1 MYGRLKLKLFPLAL
15 VGLFF
20 SFLLTSLDASNAFP
34 TNSHS
39 DIAPDW
45 GTTPA
50 SVIPIPH
57 QSLYANA
64 LNLEQEGHQNYLAG
78 NFSQAITLWE
88 QAAIAYSDQQEIL
101 NQVRVLSNLAL
112 AYHQIGNETAA
123 DKLILLSHDLLATQ
137 DHQSLKHK
145 STLAQLINHQG
156 IIQLAQGKIDDAI
169 ANWQQAKEI
178 YQLLDNQ
185 LGIIRTSINLAS
197 AFKNL
202 GLYHRAVKLFEEIK
216 PILSAQPDSNLKSA
230 GLRSYGDMLR
240 LIGNKTE
247 AEAILK
253 ESLNIATKLNATQEQ
268 VKTLLTLGNTLSIAS
283 DQLINQTYQVALKY
297 YQQSLSICRSSD
309 YCLATS
315 LPLQINLAQLHL
327 LLKTDRW
334 WQGETLISPIR
345 SALKLLPDNQKH
357 IYQQINFA
365 HNLIELRQKAQSEGL
380 TLKNTPSWSEI
391 EEIVEDIIV
400 KANYI
405 QSSKAESY
413 GLGLKGKI
421 AEQKQEWAKAQELT
435 ERALSLAS
443 NVNLGEISYLWQWQ
457 LGRINRAQGNIKTAI
472 NNYSDAVETLGNLSK
487 DLVAIDSNIQY
498 SFHQN
503 VEPVYRELINLLLQP
518 DSKSNSSNSEVSEN
532 NLEKARNVIESLQL
546 AELHNFF
553 REACLDAKP
562 VKIDQV
568 DHQAAAI
575 YPIILGD
582 RLEIILSIPNQPLQ
596 NYSVSVTQAEL
607 EREIKLLRQTLVI
620 RSRRA
625 FYNPAKK
632 LYNWLIRPE
641 IEALKAHNINTIV
654 VVPDGLLRNIPLS
667 ALYDGK
673 QYLVENFSVAITSGL
688 QLLTPIS
695 VKDMKLKTLAVGLT
709 QERQGFSALDFVNQE
724 LTEIQTQTDSL
735 VLVDQDFTTQAF
747 QQEITLSNYPIV
759 HIATHGQFSSSLDS
773 TFLLAW
779 DDKISINQLDQILQS
794 RTPSQR
800 EAIELLVLSAC
811 ETATGDRQA
820 ALGLA
825 GMAVRAGARSTL
837 ATLWSVN
844 DQATAEMMSNFY
856 QQLGTKQFPKAE
868 AVRKAQ
874 LSLLNTSRHS
884 HPFYWA
890 PYVLL
895 GNWL

>member
-1 MYGRLKLKLFPLAL
+1 ML
-15 VGLFF
+15 
-20 SFLLTSLDASNAFP
+20 
-34 TNSHS
+34 
-39 DIAPDW
+39 
-45 GTTPA
+45 
-50 SVIPIPH
+50 
-57 QSLYANA
+57 
-64 LNLEQEGHQNYLAG
+64 
-78 NFSQAITLWE
+78 
-88 QAAIAYSDQQEIL
+88 
-101 NQVRVLSNLAL
+101 
-112 AYHQIGNETAA
+112 
-123 DKLILLSHDLLATQ
+123 LLSHNLLATQ
-137 DHQSLKHK
+137 DNQNLKHK

-156 IIQLAQGKIDDAI
+156 IIQLAQGKIDDSV
-169 ANWQQAKEI
+169 ANWQQAKAI
-178 YQLLDNQ
+178 YQIIDDQ

-247 AEAILK
+247 AEAILTK
-253 ESLNIATKLNATQEQ
+253 SLNIATKLNATQEQ

-283 DQLINQTYQVALKY
+283 DQLSNQKYKLALRY
-297 YQQSLSICRSSD
+297 YQQSLSICRSSN

-327 LLKTDRW
+327 LLKTERW
-334 WQGETLISPIR
+334 WQGEKLISPIS

-365 HNLIELRQKAQSEGL
+365 HNLIELRQKAQSEGR
-380 TLKNTPSWSEI
+380 TLKNIPSWSEI
-391 EEIVEDIIV
+391 EEIVSDIIT
-400 KANYI
+400 KAHNN

-421 AEQKQEWAKAQELT
+421 AEQKQEWLKAQELT
-435 ERALSLAS
+435 EKALSLAS
-443 NVNLGEISYLWQWQ
+443 NVNVGEISYLWQWQ
-457 LGRINRAQGNIKTAI
+457 LGRINYAQGNIEAAI
-472 NNYSDAVETLGNLSK
+472 NNYAQAVETLRNLSE

-498 SFHQN
+498 SFRQN

-518 DSKSNSSNSEVSEN
+518 DSKSNIPNSGVSQD
-532 NLEKARNVIESLQL
+532 NLKQARDVVESLQL

-562 VKIDQV
+562 VNIDEV

-582 RLEIILSIPNQPLQ
+582 HLEIILSIPNQPLEH
-596 NYSVSVTQAEL
+596 YSISVTQEEL

-632 LYNWLIRPE
+632 LYNWLILPE

-654 VVPDGLLRNIPLS
+654 FVPDGLLRNIPLS
-667 ALYDGK
+667 ALYDGQ
-673 QYLVENFSVAITSGL
+673 QYLVENFSVAVTSGL
-688 QLLTPIS
+688 QLLTPTS

-724 LTEIQTQTDSL
+724 LAEIQTQTDSL

-779 DDKISINQLDQILQS
+779 DDKISINKLDQILQG
-794 RTPSQR
+794 RTPSQKQ
-800 EAIELLVLSAC
+800 AIELLVLSAC
-811 ETATGDRQA
+811 ETATGDKQA

-844 DQATAEMMSNFY
+844 DQATAQMMSDFY
-856 QQLGTKQFPKAE
+856 QQLGTRQFPKAE

-874 LSLLNTSRHS
+874 LSLLKSNRYS